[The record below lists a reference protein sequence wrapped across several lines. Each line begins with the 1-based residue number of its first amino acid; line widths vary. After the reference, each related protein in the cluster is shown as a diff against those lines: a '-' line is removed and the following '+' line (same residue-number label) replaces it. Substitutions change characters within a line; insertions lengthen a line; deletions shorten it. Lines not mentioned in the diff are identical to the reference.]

1 MVSTFIYTHED
12 KSYTVNLTTKRV
24 RSIRYRY
31 RDGIFVVTAP
41 YLTKKEVI
49 IKGLDKFYDRLT
61 KQNPHC
67 SGQTDD
73 YIYLLGKKISLQSE
87 GKIIFTDGS
96 SLIYHNK
103 EELEKKLKKWFL
115 GYITYRHRNY
125 EKTMKSYENK
135 VRVRKMYTRYGSNSI
150 GKKSITYST
159 ILMHY
164 SPDVIDSVI
173 VHEIAH
179 CFETGHDAKFYKI
192 VRKYCPN
199 YDYLHEKLRKGIYSD
214 D

>member
-1 MVSTFIYTHED
+1 MVSTFTYVHDD
-12 KSYTVNLTTKRV
+12 KTYLVTLTTKRV

-31 RDGIFVVTAP
+31 RDGGFNVTAP
-41 YLTKKEVI
+41 YLTSKQTI

-61 KQNPHC
+61 VENPHC
-67 SGQTDD
+67 SGQTDE
-73 YIYLLGKKISLQSE
+73 YIYLLGKKIALQSE
-87 GKIIFTDGS
+87 GKINFSDGS

-103 EELEKKLKKWFL
+103 EELDKKLKKWFL
-115 GYITYRHRNY
+115 NYITYRHRIY
-125 EKTMKSYENK
+125 EKKMNSFENK

-164 SPDVIDSVI
+164 TPDVIDSVI

-192 VRKYCPN
+192 VHKYCPN
-199 YDYLHEKLRKGIYSD
+199 YDFLHDKLRKGIYTD